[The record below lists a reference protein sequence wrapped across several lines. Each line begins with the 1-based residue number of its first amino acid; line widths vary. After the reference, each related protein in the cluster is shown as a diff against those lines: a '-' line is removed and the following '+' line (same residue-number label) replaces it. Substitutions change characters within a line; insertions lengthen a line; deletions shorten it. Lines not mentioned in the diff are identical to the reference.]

1 MTKLSL
7 EKVNSFFNGDASM
20 KVALIGA
27 GAAGAACVSVLRS
40 RGADF
45 CVYEKSRG
53 PGGRLSTRRVSGV
66 VPEGDIYYDHGA
78 PYFSWSQKLTAQLAE
93 SLQSSTLHPFKKDTW
108 IASPSMPQLVKDLLG
123 RGEVHLQTEIDAIE
137 GRAGEWFLREKIKP
151 HDISPV
157 KHGPFTAVVIT
168 APAPQAQSLLREINC
183 SWKSQLSLIEYN
195 PCWALMAT
203 FNEIQIPR
211 SFSSTILSSELNC
224 QQDKPGRIVHK
235 SNQSWVAQAT
245 PEWSRAHLEEPAELV
260 LEQLLKELLS
270 LFELKKE
277 CVVHSAVHR
286 WRYSTV
292 AKALG
297 QVALSDPQQGL
308 FYAADG
314 CLGTGVAG
322 AVESGLKTGEGLS
335 LSLKTRNSDL

>member
-1 MTKLSL
+1 
-7 EKVNSFFNGDASM
+7 M

-53 PGGRLSTRRVSGV
+53 VGGRLSTRRVSGV

-78 PYFSWSQKLTAQLAE
+78 PYFSWSQKLTAQLTE
-93 SLQSSTLHPFKKDTW
+93 SLQPSTLHRFKNETW
-108 IASPSMPQLVKDLLG
+108 IASPSMPQLVKDMLG
-123 RGEVHLQTEIDAIE
+123 RGEVRLQIEIDAIE
-137 GRAGEWFLREKIKP
+137 GRAGEWFLREKIKLP
-151 HDISPV
+151 DVSPI

-168 APAPQAQSLLREINC
+168 APAPQAQALLREINC

-203 FNEIQIPR
+203 FNEIQLPR
-211 SFSSTILSSELNC
+211 NFTSSIFASEVNC
-224 QQDKPGRIVHK
+224 QQDKPGRIIHK
-235 SNQSWVAQAT
+235 NNQSWVAQAT
-245 PEWSRAHLEEPAELV
+245 PAWSQAHLEEPAELI
-260 LEQLLKELLS
+260 LEHLLKELLS
-270 LFELKKE
+270 VFELKKE

-297 QVALSDPQQGL
+297 QVALCDPEQGL

-322 AVESGLKTGEGLS
+322 AVESGLKTGES
-335 LSLKTRNSDL
+335 LSLAMKTSSSDL